1 MKVAEKAR
9 QYAESKCGEEIGSKF
24 IPETNL
30 TVYDACELD
39 FKNGYEQA
47 LQDVNVDELIE
58 ALKTTLEE
66 LQNISVLKQHC
77 KYLNKLIQKIT
88 DNE

>member
-1 MKVAEKAR
+1 MRTYEKAKE
-9 QYAESKCGEEIGSKF
+9 YAESKCSEDIGSKF

-47 LQDVNVDELIE
+47 LQDVNSDELIE
-58 ALKTTLEE
+58 ALVITLDE
-66 LQNISVLKQHC
+66 LKDIGVLKEHC
-77 KYLNKLIQKIT
+77 EYLNKLIEKT
-88 DNE
+88 KKNE